1 MVQEVTFLIVKGKGK
16 VFPVQAIR
24 HIWTAEV
31 QLHSLASALNAGE
44 WLSSHPSHYVPRK
57 EPQYP
62 LNMILGGLQSW
73 SAHFGEEKN
82 LSSLLGFKPQTVQP
96 TAHSL
101 YPPHHPDSFKNSWN
115 QRSISHWKLIL
126 TFMFPVFVMVSSA
139 RPYCTTT
146 VIPEQSSGLHP
157 QHNIRCPP
165 LYSLWS
171 PSSPLRA
178 VPAKNTVPS
187 SATRTAC
194 RPSCPMA
201 KWTILGDLLT
211 GSSDHLPVLKPPCLM
226 PRLEDLP
233 QYRI

>member
-1 MVQEVTFLIVKGKGK
+1 M
-16 VFPVQAIR
+16 
-24 HIWTAEV
+24 HICKAEV
-31 QLHSLASALNAGE
+31 QLHSLTSALNAGE
-44 WLSSHPSHYVPRK
+44 WLFSHPSYFIPRK
-57 EPQYP
+57 EFQYP
-62 LNMILGGLQSW
+62 LNTILDWLQSR

-96 TAHSL
+96 IAQSL
-101 YPPHHPDSFKNSWN
+101 YPPHHPDSYFIFYYWHFKHSWN
-115 QRSISHWKLIL
+115 QRGISHWKLIL
-126 TFMFPVFVMVSSA
+126 TFMFPVFVTVSSA

-157 QHNIRCPP
+157 QHNTRCPP